1 MTADAERAIEIAA
14 LTGQRASYDS
24 HYLALAERLGC
35 ELWTADDRFRDAAR
49 GSRVQA
55 RVRGLSEI

>member
-49 GSRVQA
+49 GPRVQA
-55 RVRGLSEI
+55 RV